1 FYAAFGCVF
10 LSRTLHAL
18 IAGQAKPP
26 FASTAWT
33 WADRPALFALVI
45 GVLVL
50 ITATNFYLAAECLQ
64 SARRLGR
71 SA

>member
-1 FYAAFGCVF
+1 MQTPSTENHPQPESRFKALAWAIFYAAFGCVF

-33 WADRPALFALVI
+33 WADRPALFAL
-45 GVLVL
+45 
-50 ITATNFYLAAECLQ
+50 
-64 SARRLGR
+64 
-71 SA
+71 